1 MKVLLLTNE
10 MEIEYHTGVIPEVE
24 ELIELFIS
32 AGLKRPTSDIER
44 MGRMFAQSN
53 LIVTAWDNQELVGV
67 ARSLT
72 DFCWCCYLSDLA
84 VRREYQKQGIGK
96 KLIELTKK
104 QIGEQTTLIL
114 LAAPAAIDYYPKV
127 GMNKIHNGFMI
138 ARTQ

>member
-1 MKVLLLTNE
+1 MG
-10 MEIEYHTGVIPEVE
+10 IEYHIGVIPEVE

-32 AGLKRPTSDIER
+32 AGLKRPTSDAER
-44 MGRMFAQSN
+44 IGRMFAQSN

-96 KLIELTKK
+96 KLIELTKE
-104 QIGEQTTLIL
+104 QIGDQTTLIL